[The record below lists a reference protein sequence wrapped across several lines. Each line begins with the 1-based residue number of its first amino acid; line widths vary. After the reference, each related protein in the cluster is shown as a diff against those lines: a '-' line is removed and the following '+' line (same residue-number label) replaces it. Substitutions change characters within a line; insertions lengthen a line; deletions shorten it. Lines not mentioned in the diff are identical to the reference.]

1 VTGPGYFARLALLG
15 LILAANGFF
24 AAAEVS
30 LLSVRESRLRHL
42 AGEGHAGARMALAL
56 LANPEKL
63 LSVTQVG
70 VTLASLGL
78 GWAGEDTLYE
88 MFMALFHPLLTP
100 ATESL
105 LHGVCF
111 TLAFLLMTYCH
122 VVIGE
127 VVPKNLAIDKAA
139 RLALVVAPVLTVIS
153 RIVAPFV
160 LFIEK
165 SASAISRMLGVS
177 SGHHR
182 GGHSTEEL
190 KFIVTASRHS
200 AELPESQEEMIHRIL
215 DLKDLYVRELMKP
228 RRDIVSVPVDA
239 SLDQIL
245 ETMVSSQHSRLP
257 VWQGAQEHI
266 VGIVFFKDML
276 HIWQERRSLHR
287 TPPPFHLH
295 RVMRKPLM
303 VPETKP
309 APQMLDEFRQ
319 GHTHMAMVVDEF
331 GTVTGILTIE
341 DILEEIVGE
350 IEDEFDEKVIE
361 PDETAV
367 MVEVDGAM
375 TVRDLESSYGIELP
389 ANAGFETLAGY
400 MLFRL
405 GHIPSAGEQVEFEDR
420 TFTVVSMERNRIA
433 QVRIDKKAPDAG
445 A

>member
-1 VTGPGYFARLALLG
+1 MTGPGYFARLALLG

-42 AGEGHAGARMALAL
+42 ADEGHAGARMALAL

-78 GWAGEDTLYE
+78 GWAGEDTLFQ
-88 MFMALFHPLLTP
+88 MFMALFHPLLNP
-100 ATESL
+100 ATQGI

-165 SASAISRMLGVS
+165 SSSAISRMLGVR

-190 KFIVTASRHS
+190 KFIVSASRHS
-200 AELPESQEEMIHRIL
+200 AELPESQEEMIHRVL

-257 VWQGAQEHI
+257 VWEGAQEHI

-287 TPPPFHLH
+287 TPPPFHLQ